1 MRKPILA
8 IAAAASVF
16 ALTAAGAAATAT
28 TGTVTGGEKIS
39 TGTLE
44 SAITLTAACADTF
57 DIVYIYTL
65 NHLTSVTAT
74 NTNAG
79 TPSTACTDAGVTAS
93 LTVGAE
99 TFDASGTYVDLTKT
113 WIFTG
118 GPTTLTTGSNAVV
131 ITFTEK

>member
-16 ALTAAGAAATAT
+16 TLTAAGAAATAT
-28 TGTVTGGEKIS
+28 TGSVTGGEKIS

-57 DIVYIYTL
+57 NIEFFYLLGELVK
-65 NHLTSVTAT
+65 VTAR
-74 NTNAG
+74 NTNEG
-79 TPSTACTDAGVTAS
+79 TPSAACTDAGVTAS

-99 TFDASGTYVDLTKT
+99 TFDANGTYVDLTKT
-113 WIFTG
+113 WTFTG
-118 GPTTLTTGSNAVV
+118 VPTTLTTGSNAVV

>member
-57 DIVYIYTL
+57 NIEFFYLLGELVK
-65 NHLTSVTAT
+65 VTAT
-74 NTNAG
+74 NTNEG
-79 TPSTACTDAGVTAS
+79 TPSAACTSAGVTAA
-93 LTVGAE
+93 LTVGGVAFDTGGTYLLKTW
-99 TFDASGTYVDLTKT
+99 TFD
-113 WIFTG
+113 G
-118 GPTTLTTGSNAVV
+118 GPTKLTTGSNAVV